1 MLSSGMFFYLSKII
15 GMLLDPANLIAI
27 LLCAALAAFGARWMR
42 AGRGLLLAA
51 FGLLLVFGILP
62 CGQNGLYYLESRVV
76 RPSVIPENI
85 DGILVLGGA
94 IETLK
99 SARSGQPEFN
109 EGVERVLT
117 AMALARTHPDA
128 TILFS
133 GGSNQILGDRHR
145 ETAEIAIFLK
155 TMGFDAGNVV
165 YDEKSRNTFENF
177 IYSAQKAGP
186 GKEGNWLLVTS
197 AFHMPRSMAIA
208 RKMGWELIPYPVD
221 YRSQGRYLLLP
232 QRLDVLDNLYASKLF
247 LHEMTGLAAYKITGK
262 L

>member
-1 MLSSGMFFYLSKII
+1 MFFYLSKII

-27 LLCAALAAFGARWMR
+27 LLCAALAAFGARWMK

-51 FGLLLVFGILP
+51 FALLLVFGILP
-62 CGQNGLYYLESRVV
+62 IGHNGLYYLESRVAQ
-76 RPSVIPENI
+76 PENIPENI

-94 IETLK
+94 VETVK
-99 SARSGQPEFN
+99 SARSGRTEFN

-117 AMALARTHPDA
+117 AMMLARTHPDA
-128 TILFS
+128 LILYS
-133 GGSNQILGDRHR
+133 GGSNQIFGDRHR
-145 ETAEIAIFLK
+145 ETTEIAIFMRA
-155 TMGFDAGNVV
+155 MGFDDRNVV

-177 IYSAQKAGP
+177 VFSAQKAGAK
-186 GKEGNWLLVTS
+186 KEGNWLLVTS

-208 RKMGWELIPYPVD
+208 RKMGWNLIPYPVD

-232 QRLDVLDNLYASKLF
+232 HRLDVLDNLYASKLF